1 MADSKTIG
9 EWTSQTIESLTA
21 RANKI
26 AETLHV
32 PKDEAWRLMQACDT
46 QKVYET
52 VTRMERAQKLRDAA
66 EQRSL
71 SARAATFKSNMES
84 DK

>member
-9 EWTSQTIESLTA
+9 EWTSQTIESMTKKA
-21 RANKI
+21 EQI
-26 AETLHV
+26 AAALGV
-32 PKDEAWRLMQACDT
+32 PMDEAWQLMRDCNT
-46 QKVYET
+46 FKVLET
-52 VTRMERAQKLRDAA
+52 VERIARRQEMRDAA